1 MATLLPP
8 HSGAGPS
15 ARERNWAV
23 AAHLSGSL
31 LSVFLANW
39 GLLGLIGP
47 LIVWLIEKDQ
57 SAYIADQAKEALNFQ
72 LTILIAALIFGLAG
86 TMLTLV
92 TCGVGSLIVVPAA
105 ILVFGA
111 LLILDLVFGI
121 LAGLAASNGQYY
133 RYPFV
138 VRLVS

>member
-1 MATLLPP
+1 M
-8 HSGAGPS
+8 
-15 ARERNWAV
+15 